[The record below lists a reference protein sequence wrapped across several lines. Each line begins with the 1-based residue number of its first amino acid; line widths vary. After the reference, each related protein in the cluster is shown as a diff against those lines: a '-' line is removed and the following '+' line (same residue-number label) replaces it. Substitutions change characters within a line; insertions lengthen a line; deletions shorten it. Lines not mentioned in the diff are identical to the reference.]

1 MPSGGLNEKEGEN
14 GRMGE
19 GVREIHAN
27 LHPATCNMHPSNYL

>member
-1 MPSGGLNEKEGEN
+1 MKKNGRMGEWEN